1 MLIVK
6 TIKQGNTIV
15 VTVPET
21 LGVEPG
27 KEYVVMKGEK
37 GAFTYIPK
45 LEDIFEKAE
54 KENLNLR
61 PEKNVWANDDEAV
74 GREF

>member
-27 KEYVVMKGEK
+27 KEYVVMKGEN

-45 LEDIFEKAE
+45 SEAIFEKAE
-54 KENLNLR
+54 NENLNLR